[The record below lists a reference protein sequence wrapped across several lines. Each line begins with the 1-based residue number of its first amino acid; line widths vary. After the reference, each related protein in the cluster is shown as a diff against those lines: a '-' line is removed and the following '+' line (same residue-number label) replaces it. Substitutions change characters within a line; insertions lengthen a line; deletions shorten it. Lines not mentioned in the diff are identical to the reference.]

1 MIEQTL
7 NKLNDMRLYA
17 MASKLKEF
25 HQSAQLS
32 AVEPLEMITYM
43 VDSEH
48 DKRKRNRI
56 ARLTKNAHIK
66 LQAACIQDIKFS
78 TKRNLFK
85 EKMHDIIN
93 GNFIEHNQNT
103 LISGATGVGKTF
115 LACALGNMA
124 CVRGMTTLYFR
135 VSRFLEYGY
144 QEQALGNYLKFI
156 EKTGKVKLLILDDLG
171 PDIMTSQQRNM
182 FMEIIEE
189 RYLTSST
196 IIASQLPL
204 EQWHA
209 VFGEESIAD
218 AICDRIF
225 HNAYKIE
232 LGGDSM
238 RKN

>member
-7 NKLNDMRLYA
+7 KKLSDMRLYA
-17 MASKLKEF
+17 MAEKLKEF
-25 HQSAQLS
+25 HQSAKLS
-32 AVEPLEMITYM
+32 AIEPLEMITYM

-48 DKRKRNRI
+48 DKRKQNRI
-56 ARLTKNAHIK
+56 ARLTKNAHFK
-66 LQAACIQDIKFS
+66 LPAACIQDLKFG
-78 TKRNLFK
+78 TQRNLLK
-85 EKMHDIIN
+85 EKMYDIIN
-93 GNFIEHNQNT
+93 GNFIENNQNA
-103 LISGATGVGKTF
+103 LVSGATGVGKTY
-115 LACALGNMA
+115 LACAIGNMA
-124 CVRGMTTLYFR
+124 CTKGMSTLYFR

-156 EKTGKVKLLILDDLG
+156 EKIGKVKLLILDDLG
-171 PDIMTSQQRNM
+171 PDIMSSQQRNM

-196 IIASQLPL
+196 IIASQLPM

>member
-7 NKLNDMRLYA
+7 NKLNEMRLYA

-25 HQSAQLS
+25 HQSAKLS
-32 AVEPLEMITYM
+32 AMEPLEMITYM

-48 DKRKRNRI
+48 DKRKHNRI
-56 ARLTKNAHIK
+56 ARLIKNAHIK
-66 LQAACIQDIKFS
+66 LPAACIQDIKFGA
-78 TKRNLFK
+78 KRNLFK
-85 EKMHDIIN
+85 EKMYDIIN
-93 GNFIEHNQNT
+93 GNFIEHNQNA
-103 LISGATGVGKTF
+103 LISGATGVGKTY

-124 CVRGMTTLYFR
+124 CASGLSTLYFR
-135 VSRFLEYGY
+135 VSRFLELIH

-156 EKTGKVKLLILDDLG
+156 EKIGKAKLLILDDLG
-171 PDIMTSQQRNM
+171 PDVMTPQQRNM

-196 IIASQLPL
+196 IIASQLPM
-204 EQWHA
+204 EQWYA

-232 LGGDSM
+232 LGGESM
-238 RKN
+238 RKK